1 MCIYKQRWIWDI
13 FRYERLHGWWQI
25 KKKWDSISFGK
36 KKCPFFLKDWGNE
49 GRKWVELQRNY
60 EMDRKKAEGVC
71 FQCFHLHNVRFQ
83 ITCQEQVGQGQW
95 GGRRRETKKM
105 EVFRSLKMVWG
116 TCVLFIIMHHS
127 VMISQLLCS
136 TSKVDTKIRFA
147 FMFEACKRK
156 NILFGKKDS
165 LP

>member
-1 MCIYKQRWIWDI
+1 MLPSPQRSLPDYLP
-13 FRYERLHGWWQI
+13 RASRLG
-25 KKKWDSISFGK
+25 
-36 KKCPFFLKDWGNE
+36 P
-49 GRKWVELQRNY
+49 V
-60 EMDRKKAEGVC
+60 
-71 FQCFHLHNVRFQ
+71 
-83 ITCQEQVGQGQW
+83 

-116 TCVLFIIMHHS
+116 TCVLFIIMHHF
-127 VMISQLLCS
+127 VMISLLLCS

-147 FMFEACKRK
+147 FMFKACKRK